1 MAASELVPGASVAHQ
16 IQSLMFGQ
24 QHDFNNDLSGP
35 RRSEKW
41 EDGENINQVERRSE
55 DSRCGFT
62 YNNLNS
68 ITHIYFLALHTTRN
82 LRLLVDRKIG

>member
-1 MAASELVPGASVAHQ
+1 MAELVPGASVAHQ

-24 QHDFNNDLSGP
+24 QYDFNNDLSGP

-62 YNNLNS
+62 YNNR
-68 ITHIYFLALHTTRN
+68 ITHNAKSQAL
-82 LRLLVDRKIG
+82 G